1 MLKATTSKR
10 HFADYNFNVISALV
24 LFFLLFQ
31 VQINAQNPIEKETSK
46 RYPTSIEAMIRSTTT
61 DDELEAKSTDLSN
74 QFGLEM
80 KLKKVKRDKNELIK
94 TIHIILSDDKGSKQV
109 YDVSADEPIQPFAIF
124 VRIDEHKEM
133 TFGYNDA
140 SISLLID
147 ENSNNQRAADSLF
160 ATEKEAAAVKKL
172 LNSENKAN
180 DEAAALPDNHI
191 SSIKLD
197 KNINYKNAFISLNGK
212 EITSDA
218 LDKIDPETIGSV
230 RKLNRKNNEN
240 LVAQYGEKAR
250 NGAILIETMFILKPL
265 SSAEIEALPATFKLD
280 IEDGAF
286 IIHKESQDSDIA
298 FYKKHLAEVGVI
310 LYTSELQRGSNGDI
324 IALKIKLDDELQ
336 NVKMSNWIPFKNAN
350 GIENVFVGRQNGK
363 INVSTR

>member
-31 VQINAQNPIEKETSK
+31 GEINAQNPIEKETTK
-46 RYPTSIEAMIRSTTT
+46 RYPTSIEVMIKSTTS
-61 DDELEAKSTDLSN
+61 DQELEDKATNFSN
-74 QFGLEM
+74 EYGLKM

-109 YDVSADEPIQPFAIF
+109 YDVSADEPIAPFAIF
-124 VRIDEHKEM
+124 IRKDDNKEL
-133 TFGYNDA
+133 TFGFNDA
-140 SISLLID
+140 SFSLLVD
-147 ENSNNQRAADSLF
+147 ENSKNQRAADSL
-160 ATEKEAAAVKKL
+160 AAVEKEAAAVKKL
-172 LNSENKAN
+172 LDSQNEAS
-180 DEAAALPDNHI
+180 DEATELPDNHI

-197 KNINYKNAFISLNGK
+197 QNINYKIAYISLNGT
-212 EITSDA
+212 EITSEA
-218 LDKIDPETIGSV
+218 LDTIDPETIGSV
-230 RKLNRKNNEN
+230 RKLNRKNNDN

-265 SSAEIEALPATFKLD
+265 STAEVEALPATFKLD
-280 IEDGAF
+280 VEDGAF

-298 FYKKHLAEVGVI
+298 FYKKLLAEVGVI
-310 LYTSELQRGSNGDI
+310 LYTSELQRGSNGSI

-350 GIENVFVGRQNGK
+350 GIENIFVGRQNGK